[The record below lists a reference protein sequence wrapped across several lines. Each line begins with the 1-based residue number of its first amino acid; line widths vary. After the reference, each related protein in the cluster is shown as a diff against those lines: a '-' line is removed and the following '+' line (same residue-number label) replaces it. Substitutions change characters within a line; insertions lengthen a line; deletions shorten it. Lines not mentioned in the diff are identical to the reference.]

1 MTLDPSIPALL
12 TLLTA
17 HQSFLITSHE
27 RPDGDAIG
35 SALGLMHLLEGLG
48 KTTTVVFRDAIPA
61 GYSSLPGVERIVRE
75 IPAARFDAAV
85 LLECSAYTRASMEA
99 AAFLANRPGLTIN
112 IDHHLSGKTFA
123 DFNWIDPQACAVGAM
138 LYQVA
143 IAGGMRITEPV
154 ATCLYTAVLTDTG
167 SFNYAGTNASTFAL
181 AQHLVE
187 AGADPT
193 RIAQAVFCSN
203 APGRVRLLGAA
214 LDRVEIQPPFAWTS
228 IALADIERC
237 GATTEDTE
245 GIVNH
250 LIAIAGVEAAAI
262 VREVVPGREC
272 RVSLRSKGS
281 VDVARI
287 AELFNGG
294 GHRAASGCTLQSSL
308 PEAIA
313 RVTDALRTIP
323 ATTLAG

>member
-1 MTLDPSIPALL
+1 MTIDPSISALL
-12 TLLTA
+12 DLIAANQT
-17 HQSFLITSHE
+17 FLITSHE

-48 KTTTVVFRDAIPA
+48 KTTTVVFRDPIPA
-61 GYSSLPGVERIVRE
+61 GYRGLPGVERIVCD

-85 LLECSAYTRASMEA
+85 LLECSAYTRASMDA
-99 AAFLANRPGLTIN
+99 AAFLANRPALTVN

-143 IAGGMRITEPV
+143 VAGGLSITEPV

-167 SFNYAGTNASTFAL
+167 SFNYAPTDASTFAL
-181 AQHLVE
+181 AKHLVE
-187 AGADPT
+187 AGANPT

-214 LDRVEIQPPFAWTS
+214 LDRVEIHPPFAWTS
-228 IALADIERC
+228 ISLADIARC

-250 LIAIAGVEAAAI
+250 LIAIAGVQAAAI
-262 VREVVPGREC
+262 VREVVRDSEC
-272 RVSLRSKGS
+272 RVSLRSKGTI
-281 VDVARI
+281 DVARI
-287 AELFNGG
+287 AERFNGG
-294 GHRAASGCTLQSSL
+294 GHRAASGCTLQTSL

-313 RVTDALRTIP
+313 RITEALRSVP
-323 ATTLAG
+323 ATTPAS